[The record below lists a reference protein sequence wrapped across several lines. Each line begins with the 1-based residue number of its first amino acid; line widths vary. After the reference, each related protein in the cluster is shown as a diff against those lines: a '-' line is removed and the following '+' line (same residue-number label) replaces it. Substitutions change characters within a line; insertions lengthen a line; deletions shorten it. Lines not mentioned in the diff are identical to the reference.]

1 MGIIFCVV
9 ILLVITINLL
19 VFTITSNTE
28 KEYVSLFVAILLIS
42 SICAT
47 WLLISVAPKSDSV
60 ATQVINDFRNN
71 KYEIYKTEIIN
82 SDTTYYYR
90 LKQKEQWNYL
100 LYASLFYSPLAE
112 FIFRIKE
119 LMNFTIWFQ
128 EKLFM
133 KLQILF
139 LQNQNVKLLK
149 NI

>member
-47 WLLISVAPKSDSV
+47 
-60 ATQVINDFRNN
+60 QVINDFRNN

-90 LKQKEQWNYL
+90 LKQKE
-100 LYASLFYSPLAE
+100 
-112 FIFRIKE
+112 
-119 LMNFTIWFQ
+119 
-128 EKLFM
+128 
-133 KLQILF
+133 
-139 LQNQNVKLLK
+139 
-149 NI
+149 

>member
-47 WLLISVAPKSDSV
+47 WLLFSVAPKSDSV

-71 KYEIYKTEIIN
+71 RYEIYKTEIIN

-90 LKQKEQWNYL
+90 LKQKE
-100 LYASLFYSPLAE
+100 
-112 FIFRIKE
+112 
-119 LMNFTIWFQ
+119 
-128 EKLFM
+128 
-133 KLQILF
+133 
-139 LQNQNVKLLK
+139 
-149 NI
+149 

>member
-19 VFTITSNTE
+19 VFTISNTE

-90 LKQKEQWNYL
+90 LKQKE
-100 LYASLFYSPLAE
+100 
-112 FIFRIKE
+112 
-119 LMNFTIWFQ
+119 
-128 EKLFM
+128 
-133 KLQILF
+133 
-139 LQNQNVKLLK
+139 
-149 NI
+149 

>member
-28 KEYVSLFVAILLIS
+28 KEYISLFVVILLIS
-42 SICAT
+42 SISAT
-47 WLLISVAPKSDSV
+47 WFLISVAPKSYSV

-90 LKQKEQWNYL
+90 LKQKE
-100 LYASLFYSPLAE
+100 
-112 FIFRIKE
+112 
-119 LMNFTIWFQ
+119 
-128 EKLFM
+128 
-133 KLQILF
+133 
-139 LQNQNVKLLK
+139 
-149 NI
+149 

>member
-1 MGIIFCVV
+1 MGIIFCIV
-9 ILLVITINLL
+9 ILLVIAINLL

-71 KYEIYKTEIIN
+71 KIYKTGIIN

-90 LKQKEQWNYL
+90 LKQKE
-100 LYASLFYSPLAE
+100 
-112 FIFRIKE
+112 
-119 LMNFTIWFQ
+119 
-128 EKLFM
+128 
-133 KLQILF
+133 
-139 LQNQNVKLLK
+139 
-149 NI
+149 

>member
-1 MGIIFCVV
+1 MGIIFCIV
-9 ILLVITINLL
+9 ILLVIAINLL
-19 VFTITSNTE
+19 VFTITTE

-90 LKQKEQWNYL
+90 LKQKE
-100 LYASLFYSPLAE
+100 
-112 FIFRIKE
+112 
-119 LMNFTIWFQ
+119 
-128 EKLFM
+128 
-133 KLQILF
+133 
-139 LQNQNVKLLK
+139 
-149 NI
+149 

>member
-42 SICAT
+42 SICVISSICAT

-71 KYEIYKTEIIN
+71 RYEIYKTEIIN

-90 LKQKEQWNYL
+90 LKQKE
-100 LYASLFYSPLAE
+100 
-112 FIFRIKE
+112 
-119 LMNFTIWFQ
+119 
-128 EKLFM
+128 
-133 KLQILF
+133 
-139 LQNQNVKLLK
+139 
-149 NI
+149 

>member
-47 WLLISVAPKSDSV
+47 WLLISSDSV

-90 LKQKEQWNYL
+90 LKQKE
-100 LYASLFYSPLAE
+100 
-112 FIFRIKE
+112 
-119 LMNFTIWFQ
+119 
-128 EKLFM
+128 
-133 KLQILF
+133 
-139 LQNQNVKLLK
+139 
-149 NI
+149 